1 MPVSFHAAPDSI
13 VGTRL
18 PILAAGLILVFGVF
32 VFRLFQLQ
40 VIEGQDL
47 LDRSERNFVR
57 TVRLEA
63 PRGDILDRF
72 GRTLATT
79 RPAFGLQVIPS
90 ELQRPQQTYAVLS
103 LLIGAD
109 TETLSSKVGQP
120 RGRERFQAVR
130 LAGDLSHERR
140 ARVESHRY
148 ALPGVVTDVR
158 PRRHYVE
165 GELAAHLMGTLGEIS
180 RGQLR
185 TREFASYRAGETIGQ
200 SGVEALLER
209 HLRGRAGGRNLVVD
223 VAGRE
228 IQNLDEVKPLRGGAV
243 VLTLDLDLQ
252 RVAETALRGDDAE
265 GRPRAGAVVA
275 LDPRN
280 GEVLV
285 LVSSPSYDPND
296 FAGGIDVAAW
306 RQLTEDERKPL
317 QNRAVAGQYPPG
329 STYKALLAAAALQT
343 GLGTPDEKLFC
354 PGSFRL
360 GRRTYRCWR
369 RRGHGEVDMRDALVR
384 SCDVYFYQLG
394 LRLGIDR
401 LAEFAQGFGLGRPT
415 GVARAVEAAGLVPTR
430 EWKERRFGEPWVKGE
445 TVSTAIG
452 QGFNLVTPIQLAVAY
467 AAIAN
472 GGSLVV
478 PQLVLR
484 TIDRDGNVV
493 GEAAPAARGRVPVDR
508 QHLAFVRDALTG
520 VVQEPGGTGGR
531 ARVPGVTVAGKTGTS
546 QVVRLDFTED
556 LKKDEVPERFR
567 DHAWF
572 AAFAPAERPEIV
584 VSVVVEHGGHGGAV
598 AAPIAQRVLARYFER
613 RGPPRQQLA
622 AAPAEAQ
629 PASLETTRVAD

>member
-165 GELAAHLMGTLGEIS
+165 GKLAAHLMGTLGEIS

-252 RVAETALRGDDAE
+252 RVAETALRGDDPE

-285 LVSSPSYDPND
+285 LVSSPAYDPND

-306 RQLTEDERKPL
+306 RQLTEDERQPL

-343 GLGTPDEKLFC
+343 GLGTPDEKLSC

-415 GVARAVEAAGLVPTR
+415 GVARAVETAGLVPTR

-531 ARVPGVTVAGKTGTS
+531 ARVSGVTVAGKTGTS
-546 QVVRLDFTED
+546 QVVRLDFTEE